1 MNSARA
7 RSGEEM
13 PGRLDI
19 RKQVKGHLMSLGRS
33 HCQSSFEE
41 ARTTDTQAQDWSCSA
56 SVIRG
61 GAWSCL
67 FGQLP
72 TPWVLVEARTALVG
86 EHHFPEGTC
95 RGSVTLLRAWG
106 MQRKKYVS
114 PVTTR
119 LPEGGSKSCRRG
131 GACGSQQE
139 CWEVGMQRAAV
150 VPSTCQGPQPWGLT
164 V

>member
-1 MNSARA
+1 MDSARA
-7 RSGEEM
+7 RSWEET

-19 RKQVKGHLMSLGRS
+19 RKQVKDHLMSLGRS

-67 FGQLP
+67 SGQLP
-72 TPWVLVEARTALVG
+72 TPWVLVEAKTALVG

-95 RGSVTLLRAWG
+95 RDQSRF
-106 MQRKKYVS
+106 S
-114 PVTTR
+114 
-119 LPEGGSKSCRRG
+119 EH
-131 GACGSQQE
+131 GACKGRSMCPPSPRGCQRMVPNHAGE
-139 CWEVGMQRAAV
+139 EVPVGPSRSAGRWACRGQLWCP
-150 VPSTCQGPQPWGLT
+150 VPVKGPSLGG
-164 V
+164 